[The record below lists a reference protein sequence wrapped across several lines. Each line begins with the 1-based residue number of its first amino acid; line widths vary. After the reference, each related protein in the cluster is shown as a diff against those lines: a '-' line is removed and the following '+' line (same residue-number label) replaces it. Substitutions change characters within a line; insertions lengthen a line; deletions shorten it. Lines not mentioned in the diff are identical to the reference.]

1 MKSFG
6 KFLLLLVFIG
16 VAVLISWKV
25 LDSTLFGTDEDPP
38 ALASSQTLPSAPA
51 KPVEPPA
58 LSTDDVYSST
68 SAEDNTLAPSP
79 NLTCEAADEIVGQ
92 LYDLRMADKSEEEVA
107 GFITNDDNIPDEQ
120 VDSFL
125 NFAKSLWA
133 TPKEQLVARET
144 FIQQF
149 MQLCRG
155 IEQESQSAQ

>member
-1 MKSFG
+1 
-6 KFLLLLVFIG
+6 
-16 VAVLISWKV
+16 
-25 LDSTLFGTDEDPP
+25 
-38 ALASSQTLPSAPA
+38 
-51 KPVEPPA
+51 
-58 LSTDDVYSST
+58 
-68 SAEDNTLAPSP
+68 
-79 NLTCEAADEIVGQ
+79 
-92 LYDLRMADKSEEEVA
+92 MADKSEEEVA

-149 MQLCRG
+149 MQQCRG

>member
-6 KFLLLLVFIG
+6 KFLLLLAFIG
-16 VAVLISWKV
+16 ALLLISWKL
-25 LDSTLFGTDEDPP
+25 LDSSLFDAQEDPP
-38 ALASSQTLPSAPA
+38 ALTSSQTLPSEAP
-51 KPVEPPA
+51 KPVEPPT
-58 LSTDDVYSST
+58 LSSDDVYSST
-68 SAEDNTLAPSP
+68 SADDSNIAPSP

-92 LYDLRMADKSEEEVA
+92 LYDLRMADKTEEDVA

-133 TPKEQLVARET
+133 TPKDQLVARDA

-149 MQLCRG
+149 MQQCRG
-155 IEQESQSAQ
+155 IEQENQSAQ